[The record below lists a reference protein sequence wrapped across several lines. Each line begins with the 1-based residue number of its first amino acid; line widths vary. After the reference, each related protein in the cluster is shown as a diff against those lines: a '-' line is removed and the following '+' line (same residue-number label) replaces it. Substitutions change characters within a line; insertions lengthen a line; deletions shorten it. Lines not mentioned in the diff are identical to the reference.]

1 MGIQKTIQKS
11 HVGICVSLAMA
22 ESVSTADQ
30 GPTMAV
36 WTAVGVGAG
45 VAIGVA
51 TGDIAVWTALGG
63 AGGVA
68 MGALQRRR

>member
-1 MGIQKTIQKS
+1 
-11 HVGICVSLAMA
+11 MA
-22 ESVSTADQ
+22 ESTRTAGQ
-30 GPTMAV
+30 GLNMAG
-36 WTAVGVGAG
+36 WTAIGVGAG

-68 MGALQRRR
+68 TGAVQRRR

>member
-1 MGIQKTIQKS
+1 MKIQNIIQNIY
-11 HVGICVSLAMA
+11 VIRRFSLAMA
-22 ESVSTADQ
+22 ESVRTEDQ
-30 GPTMAV
+30 GLNMGLG
-36 WTAVGVGAG
+36 TAIVVGAG

-68 MGALQRRR
+68 VGAVRSRR